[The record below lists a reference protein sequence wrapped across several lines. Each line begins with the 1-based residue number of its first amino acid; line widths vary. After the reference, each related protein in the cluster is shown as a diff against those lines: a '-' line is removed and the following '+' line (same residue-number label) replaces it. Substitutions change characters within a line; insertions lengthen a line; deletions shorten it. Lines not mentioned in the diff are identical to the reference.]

1 MTSAWAR
8 TRARE
13 RIAALGAAELA
24 DRDLRREVL
33 AVLRDVID
41 FDAYVWLLTDP
52 VTAVGAAPLAEVPC
66 IAELPALV
74 RTKYATPVNRGTRLQ
89 GQGSPARLLTEAT
102 GGDLARSRVWR
113 EVMSRYG
120 IGDVASV
127 VFADQHGCWGF
138 LDLWRGERR
147 GPYGAVDA
155 DFLASL
161 PAPLA
166 SALRQCHARTFV
178 TPPAPPPPDPAPALP
193 PLDAHLH
200 ISSRP

>member
-24 DRDLRREVL
+24 DRDLGREVL
-33 AVLRDVID
+33 AVLGDVID

-74 RTKYATPVNRGTRLQ
+74 RTKYATPVNRWTRLR

-113 EVMSRYG
+113 EVVSRHG
-120 IGDVASV
+120 IAAGASV
-127 VFADQHGCWGF
+127 VFADRHGGSGF
-138 LDLWRGERR
+138 LALWRRERR
-147 GPYGAVDA
+147 GPCRARGPA
-155 DFLASL
+155 FLADL
-161 PAPLA
+161 RAP
-166 SALRQCHARTFV
+166 HAR
-178 TPPAPPPPDPAPALP
+178 
-193 PLDAHLH
+193 
-200 ISSRP
+200 S

>member
-1 MTSAWAR
+1 MIRRPPRSTLFPYTTLFRSAR
-8 TRARE
+8 DRV
-13 RIAALGAAELA
+13 AALGAAELG

-74 RTKYATPVNRGTRLQ
+74 RAKYATPVNRWTRLQ
-89 GQGSPARLLTEAT
+89 GQSSPARLLTEAT

-147 GPYGAVDA
+147 GPYGSPDA
-155 DFLASL
+155 DYLASL
-161 PAPLA
+161 PP
-166 SALRQCHARTFV
+166 
-178 TPPAPPPPDPAPALP
+178 PPAGALP
-193 PLDAHLH
+193 
-200 ISSRP
+200 SSSPSRMRRPPIASTCSAGPSV